1 MVLFINLYYTHFM
14 RYGIPCQAG
23 LASQDPHGQ
32 RVTPAPSVRIPPQ
45 KRERAM
51 VTPLVCDAVI
61 PHVRQDVRTSWLE
74 PRWPIVT
81 RTRAAPVWSSLG
93 GGPASHGR

>member
-1 MVLFINLYYTHFM
+1 M

-51 VTPLVCDAVI
+51 VTQLGWDAVI
-61 PHVRQDVRTSWLE
+61 LHVRQDVRT
-74 PRWPIVT
+74 
-81 RTRAAPVWSSLG
+81 
-93 GGPASHGR
+93 